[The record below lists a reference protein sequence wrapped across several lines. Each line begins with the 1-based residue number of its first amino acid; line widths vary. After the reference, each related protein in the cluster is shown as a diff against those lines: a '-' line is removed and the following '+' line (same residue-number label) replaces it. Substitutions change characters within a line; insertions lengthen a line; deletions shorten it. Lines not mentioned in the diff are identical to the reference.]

1 MLWRI
6 RNIPEYVVINAFR
19 KDNGQKIFHLLNTLG
34 GRRKIG
40 EQVPPTWMKYPSIA
54 KANGG
59 KKIVIDFAQTS
70 YISSAGLR
78 VLLKTAK
85 TLHQKSGKLA
95 LCGANEQILE
105 VLEMS
110 GFLTMMQHH
119 KNLDAAVEAVA

>member
-1 MLWRI
+1 MMISKNGDVTVASPVGRLDTTTS
-6 RNIPEYVVINAFR
+6 PEAQASI
-19 KDNGQKIFHLLNTLG
+19 DESIDG
-34 GRRKIG
+34 GG
-40 EQVPPTWMKYPSIA
+40 V
-54 KANGG
+54 
-59 KKIVIDFAQTS
+59 KIVIDFAQTS

-110 GFLTMMQHH
+110 GFLTMMPHH
-119 KNLDAAVEAVA
+119 KTLDAAVEAVA